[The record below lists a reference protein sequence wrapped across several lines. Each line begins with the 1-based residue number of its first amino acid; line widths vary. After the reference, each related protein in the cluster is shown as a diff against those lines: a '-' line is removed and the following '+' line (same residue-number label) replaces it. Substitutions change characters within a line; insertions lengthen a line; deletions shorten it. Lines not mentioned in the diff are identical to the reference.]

1 MRLQERPNEID
12 SRSEC
17 GGPMSAK
24 KDAGPG
30 MGGNDVRRE
39 GEGQKRKA
47 ALGIPS
53 AAFLFWP

>member
-1 MRLQERPNEID
+1 
-12 SRSEC
+12 
-17 GGPMSAK
+17 MSAK